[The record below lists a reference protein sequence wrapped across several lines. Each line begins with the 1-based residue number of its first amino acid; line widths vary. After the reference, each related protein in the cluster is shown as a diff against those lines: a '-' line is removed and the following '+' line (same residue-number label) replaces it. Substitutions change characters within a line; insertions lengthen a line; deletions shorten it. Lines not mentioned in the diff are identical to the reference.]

1 MEYVKEIRRMS
12 DIKKLAGQTAIYGVP
27 TIIGRFLNYFLVPLY
42 TYNIAT
48 QNYGVVSELYAYIAF
63 LMIILTYGMET
74 AFFRF
79 SQTEEKK
86 DIVYNTSLLSL
97 TITTSAFLII
107 SFVFINPIS
116 SVLEYQDNKNY
127 IALFLLILGLDA
139 IRAIPYALLRS
150 EQKAARF
157 AFIKTMDIFS
167 NIIFNL
173 FFILVCPILFNNNNP
188 LITPW
193 FKPDDLVLYIFISNF
208 LASSIATLLL
218 LPEYMKFR
226 FSFNFP
232 LLRKMLVY
240 ALPVMIGGLAGM
252 VNETF
257 DRIALKHLVSIPED
271 ITGSKA
277 ISEYK
282 MSQIGIYG
290 ACYKLSIVISLFIQ
304 AFKFAAEP
312 FFFSKMKDKDAKSSY
327 SNIMTILVIFLCLI
341 FLGVM
346 GYIDIF
352 KYFIGADYRIGLT
365 VVPILLVAN
374 LFLGIYYNLSIW
386 YKVTDKTKYGAHI
399 AIIGAGITLVLNY
412 FLVPVLG
419 YVGAAWTTLVCYFSI
434 TLLCYLMGQKH
445 YPINYNIKHITIY
458 LVSSIALYFLM
469 ANIRLENLAL
479 TLTINTIII
488 ISFLAIAYK
497 LDIKRLIRK

>member
-1 MEYVKEIRRMS
+1 MS

-157 AFIKTMDIFS
+157 AFIKSMDIFT
-167 NIIFNL
+167 NILFNL
-173 FFILVCPILFNNNNP
+173 FFILLCPILYYNNNA

-193 FKPDDLVLYIFISNF
+193 FNPNDLVLYIFISNF
-208 LASSIATLLL
+208 LASLIATLLL
-218 LPEYMKFR
+218 LPEYMKFKL
-226 FSFNFP
+226 SFDFK
-232 LLRKMLVY
+232 LLKKMLAY
-240 ALPVMIGGLAGM
+240 AIPVMVGGLAGM

-257 DRIALKHLVSIPED
+257 DRIALKHLVRIPEHISD
-271 ITGSKA
+271 PKL

-352 KYFIGADYRIGLT
+352 KYFIGKDYRIGLT

-386 YKVTDKTKYGAHI
+386 YKVTDKTKYGAYI

-412 FLVPVLG
+412 FLVPILG

-445 YPINYNIKHITIY
+445 YPINYNLKHITIY
-458 LVSSIALYFLM
+458 LLSSIALYFLM

>member
-1 MEYVKEIRRMS
+1 
-12 DIKKLAGQTAIYGVP
+12 
-27 TIIGRFLNYFLVPLY
+27 
-42 TYNIAT
+42 
-48 QNYGVVSELYAYIAF
+48 
-63 LMIILTYGMET
+63 
-74 AFFRF
+74 
-79 SQTEEKK
+79 
-86 DIVYNTSLLSL
+86 
-97 TITTSAFLII
+97 
-107 SFVFINPIS
+107 
-116 SVLEYQDNKNY
+116 
-127 IALFLLILGLDA
+127 
-139 IRAIPYALLRS
+139 
-150 EQKAARF
+150 
-157 AFIKTMDIFS
+157 
-167 NIIFNL
+167 
-173 FFILVCPILFNNNNP
+173 
-188 LITPW
+188 
-193 FKPDDLVLYIFISNF
+193 
-208 LASSIATLLL
+208 
-218 LPEYMKFR
+218 
-226 FSFNFP
+226 
-232 LLRKMLVY
+232 
-240 ALPVMIGGLAGM
+240 MIGGLAGM

-312 FFFSKMKDKDAKSSY
+312 FFFSKMQQKDAKESY
-327 SNIMTILVIFLCLI
+327 SSIMTIFVIFLCII

-352 KYFIGADYRIGLT
+352 KYFIGEDYRIGLK

-386 YKVTDKTKYGAHI
+386 YKVTDKTKYGAYI

-412 FLVPVLG
+412 FLVPILG
-419 YVGAAWTTLVCYFSI
+419 YMGAAWTTLICYFSI

-445 YPINYNIKHITIY
+445 YPINYNIKHITVY

-469 ANIRLENLAL
+469 ANIRLDNLAL
-479 TLTINTIII
+479 SLTINTIII

-497 LDIKRLIRK
+497 LDIKKLIRK